1 MRRVAKRYSEEREI
15 APNKNKYNSKFMAVF
30 KSEDFKITKAIK
42 LQDFPTEIET
52 TLKDKEKEKMLD
64 EVQQPL
70 SELQDVMYAHNRY
83 GVLICLQGMDTSGKD
98 SLIREVFKEFNP
110 RGVVVHSFKTP
121 NSTELEHDYLWRHYL
136 ALPEKGKFA
145 VFNRTHYENVL
156 VTRVHPEY
164 ILNENLP
171 GIEKVEDI
179 TPEFWENRFEQINN
193 FEKHITQNG
202 TIVLKFFFYMSKEE
216 QRKRLLRRLEE
227 EEHHWKF
234 SPGDLKERE
243 RWDDYMK
250 YYEEAINKTSKP
262 HAPWYVIPADD
273 KEMARYM
280 VGRIIWEEMQKY
292 TDIKEP
298 ALDEK
303 VKLNFAEY
311 KKQLE

>member
-1 MRRVAKRYSEEREI
+1 M
-15 APNKNKYNSKFMAVF
+15 
-30 KSEDFKITKAIK
+30 KSINPDDFKVTEPIRLSEIPTNLYSKAS
-42 LQDFPTEIET
+42 DD
-52 TLKDKEKEKMLD
+52 DKEEKL
-64 EVQQPL
+64 EKVQEKL
-70 SELQDVMYAHNRY
+70 SVLQDVMYAHNRY

-171 GIEKVEDI
+171 GIEKLEDI
-179 TPEFWENRFEQINN
+179 TAEFWENRFEQIRN

-202 TIVLKFFFYMSKEE
+202 TIVLKFYFHLSKEE
-216 QRKRLLRRLEE
+216 QRKRLLRRLENM
-227 EEHHWKF
+227 EHHWKF

-243 RWDDYMK
+243 HWDTYMQ
-250 YYEEAINKTSKP
+250 YYEEAINKTAVEK
-262 HAPWYVIPADD
+262 APWYIVPADD
-273 KEMARYM
+273 KEMARYI
-280 VGRIIWEEMQKY
+280 VAKIIWEEMQKL
-292 TDIKEP
+292 TDIQVPDLE
-298 ALDEK
+298 EK
-303 VKLNFAEY
+303 VKANFAMY
-311 KKQLE
+311 KEQLAKE

>member
-1 MRRVAKRYSEEREI
+1 
-15 APNKNKYNSKFMAVF
+15 MAVF
-30 KSEDFKITKAIK
+30 NPDNFKITVPFYIN
-42 LQDFPTEIET
+42 DFPTVLQT
-52 TLKDKEKEKMLD
+52 HLDDDEKEEKLD
-64 EVQQPL
+64 KVQAKL
-70 SELQDVMYAHNRY
+70 SELQDAMYAHNRY

-179 TPEFWENRFEQINN
+179 PADFWENRFEQINN

-202 TIVLKFFFYMSKEE
+202 TIILKFYFHMSKKE

-250 YYEEAINKTSKP
+250 FYEEAINKTSKP

-280 VGRIIWEEMQKY
+280 VAKIIWEEMKQYK
-292 TDIKEP
+292 DIKEP
-298 ALDEK
+298 ELDEK
-303 VKLNFAEY
+303 VKANFALYREQL
-311 KKQLE
+311 KK

>member
-1 MRRVAKRYSEEREI
+1 M
-15 APNKNKYNSKFMAVF
+15 
-30 KSEDFKITKAIK
+30 KSINPDDFKVVDKIELSKI
-42 LQDFPTEIET
+42 PTNLFIEASEA
-52 TLKDKEKEKMLD
+52 DKEEKLD
-64 EVQQPL
+64 KVQAKL
-70 SELQDVMYAHNRY
+70 SEFQDVMYAHNKY

-110 RGVVVHSFKTP
+110 RGVVVSSFKTP
-121 NSTELEHDYLWRHYL
+121 NSIELEHDFLWRHYL

-164 ILNENLP
+164 VLEENLP

-179 TPEFWENRFEQINN
+179 TPVFWENRMEQINN
-193 FEKHITQNG
+193 FEKHISQNG
-202 TIVLKFFFYMSKEE
+202 TIVMKFYFHMSKEE
-216 QRKRLLRRLEE
+216 QRKRLLRRLEK

-243 RWDDYMK
+243 HWDEYMH
-250 YYEEAINKTSKP
+250 YYEEAINKTSTAI
-262 HAPWYVIPADD
+262 APWYIIPADD
-273 KEMARYM
+273 KEMARYI
-280 VGRIIWEEMQKY
+280 VAKIIWSEMQKY

-303 VKLNFAEY
+303 VKANFAAY
-311 KKQLE
+311 RKQLEK

>member
-1 MRRVAKRYSEEREI
+1 M
-15 APNKNKYNSKFMAVF
+15 
-30 KSEDFKITKAIK
+30 KSINPDDFKVVGNIELSKI
-42 LQDFPTEIET
+42 PTN
-52 TLKDKEKEKMLD
+52 LFNGANGDEKEAKLNK
-64 EVQQPL
+64 VQVKL
-70 SELQDVMYAHNRY
+70 SELQDVMYAHNKY

-110 RGVVVHSFKTP
+110 RGVVVHSFKTS

-164 ILNENLP
+164 ILSENLP

-179 TPEFWENRFEQINN
+179 TPVFWENRMEQINN
-193 FEKHITQNG
+193 FEKHISQNG
-202 TIVLKFFFYMSKEE
+202 TIVMKFYFHMSKEE

-227 EEHHWKF
+227 EKHHWKF

-243 RWDDYMK
+243 HWDEYME
-250 YYEEAINKTSKP
+250 YYEEAINKTSTEI
-262 HAPWYVIPADD
+262 APWYIIPSDD
-273 KEMARYM
+273 KEMARYI
-280 VGRIIWEEMQKY
+280 VAKIIWEEMQKH

-298 ALDEK
+298 ELDEK
-303 VKLNFAEY
+303 VKANFAEY
-311 KKQLE
+311 KKQLEE

>member
-1 MRRVAKRYSEEREI
+1 MKSIDPKDFKVTEKIKLSKIPTLLDLDVDSEEKE
-15 APNKNKYNSKFMAVF
+15 AKLDKVQAKLSKQ
-30 KSEDFKITKAIK
+30 
-42 LQDFPTEIET
+42 QDA
-52 TLKDKEKEKMLD
+52 
-64 EVQQPL
+64 
-70 SELQDVMYAHNRY
+70 MYAHNRY

-136 ALPEKGKFA
+136 ALPEKGKYA
-145 VFNRTHYENVL
+145 IFNRTHYENIL

-179 TPEFWENRFEQINN
+179 PKDFWKDRIEQINN

-202 TIVLKFFFYMSKEE
+202 IIVLKFYLHLSKEE

-227 EEHHWKF
+227 EKHNWKF
-234 SPGDLKERE
+234 SVGDLKERAH
-243 RWDDYMK
+243 WDEYQE
-250 YYEEAINKTSKP
+250 YYEEAINKTSTKA
-262 HAPWYVIPADD
+262 APWYVIPADD
-273 KEMARYM
+273 KEMARYI
-280 VGRIIWEEMQKY
+280 VAKTIWEEMQQH

-298 ALDEK
+298 ELPESIKANIK
-303 VKLNFAEY
+303 IY
-311 KKQLE
+311 KEQLENES